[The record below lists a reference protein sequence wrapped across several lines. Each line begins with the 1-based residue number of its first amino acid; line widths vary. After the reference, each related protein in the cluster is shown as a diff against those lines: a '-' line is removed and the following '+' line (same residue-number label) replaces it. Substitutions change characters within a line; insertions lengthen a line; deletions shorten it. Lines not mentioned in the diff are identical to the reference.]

1 MSLENQ
7 VTRVSTGM
15 KDTLKTL
22 INKLGGNV
30 TDELIDQYPELA
42 ASLEQ
47 VDAAGSAAQALSDAK
62 KYTDQKIADIPT
74 PDVSGQINTHNT
86 DTSAHSDIRTLVSNH
101 ANNADIHVTA
111 DEKSAWHDGIRIGD
125 VIATLPA
132 SAGWSSIAY
141 GNGAF
146 VAVGGSSGIVAYSD
160 DGRRWSKVSMPAD
173 TYWSTVSFG
182 AGKFVVLS
190 SNSNIAA
197 CSTDGLRWTQTTMPV
212 SGSWYSSAYGNGK
225 FVAIIK
231 GSDIAAYSTDGIQWT
246 QTSMPSSGYWCSIAY
261 GADKFV
267 AVATGASGVTLSSST
282 LSAYSSDGISWTKV
296 SLPVS
301 GYWES
306 VAYGNG
312 TFIAVS
318 RGYAQYNTLQKTN
331 KFCYST
337 TGTTWSYSTLP
348 STSNWQAVTYGAD
361 LFVAITRGSASAA
374 YSADGQTWTSTT
386 LPISA
391 SWSSIVYGNNQFI
404 AVASE
409 TDVYAYS
416 ADGNTWNNTTDGLT
430 TASGTDVTAEV
441 KDIIG
446 ASSSSVTH
454 ASTHATGGS
463 DPITPESIGAIPSS
477 DKGNSGGVATL
488 DSSGKVPSEQIPSL
502 EYAAKTHASQHASGG
517 SDQITPASIGAMD
530 AAWNTKIVAKSQSGS
545 STTGWYRV
553 LCSNVNTGANTAIVN
568 LRHSYNHGTPCS
580 ILALV
585 VMDAYAPKINII
597 ESSFKE
603 KVISVSKLR
612 LTKDENNNVYLDY
625 YYGMSDA
632 NTVAISAFN
641 MCSYGDIT
649 IMDFVSVDETPTGET
664 VLVTQNLRQIP
675 NGLIPIA
682 TIAPV
687 TLTASA
693 WDSSAKTQTVTVP
706 GVLADETKQLITP
719 SPALASQTAYYN
731 AGIRCTG
738 QSADKLT
745 FTAKTIPT
753 ANLTVYVVIQEV
765 VA

>member
-42 ASLEQ
+42 ASLDQ
-47 VDAAGSAAQALSDAK
+47 VDTAGSAAQALSDAK
-62 KYTDQKIADIPT
+62 KYTDQKISEIPT

-86 DTSAHSDIRTLVSNH
+86 DTSAHSDMRTLVSNH
-101 ANNADIHVTA
+101 ANNTDIHVTA
-111 DEKSAWHDGIRIGD
+111 DEKSAWNDGIRIGD

-132 SAGWSSIAY
+132 SAGWPSIAY

-282 LSAYSSDGISWTKV
+282 LAAYSSDGISWTKV
-296 SLPVS
+296 SLPTS

-312 TFIAVS
+312 TFITVS
-318 RGYAQYNTLQKTN
+318 RGYTQYNTLQKTN

-361 LFVAITRGSASAA
+361 LFVAITRGSTSAA

-386 LPISA
+386 LPTSA
-391 SWSSIVYGNNQFI
+391 NWSSIVYGNNQFI

-446 ASSSSVTH
+446 SSSSNVPH

-463 DPITPESIGAIPSS
+463 DPITP
-477 DKGNSGGVATL
+477 
-488 DSSGKVPSEQIPSL
+488 
-502 EYAAKTHASQHASGG
+502 
-517 SDQITPASIGAMD
+517 ASIGAAPAGYGSFGETLTD
-530 AAWNTKIVAKSQSGS
+530 ALVLDDEDGALLRNKLIEIAQSMEAPNTKRIFFHAAPFVESYWNFGVVS
-545 STTGWYRV
+545 SFVNETGKLRV
-553 LCSNVNTGANTAIVN
+553 
-568 LRHSYNHGTPCS
+568 
-580 ILALV
+580 IL
-585 VMDAYAPKINII
+585 DAYMTNGHVWKMMY
-597 ESSFKE
+597 KE
-603 KVISVSKLR
+603 GDATEWTEPEFQNPILLVGKEYRTTERYQNKAVYKKLDSDGVIKWRLDGEDTWHTDKL
-612 LTKDENNNVYLDY
+612 
-625 YYGMSDA
+625 
-632 NTVAISAFN
+632 ISR
-641 MCSYGDIT
+641 SIT
-649 IMDFVSVDETPTGET
+649 LS
-664 VLVTQNLRQIP
+664 
-675 NGLIPIA
+675 
-682 TIAPV
+682 
-687 TLTASA
+687 ASA
-693 WDSSAKTQTVTVP
+693 WNSTAKTQTITVS

-719 SPALASQTAYYN
+719 APALESQTAYYN

-738 QSADKLT
+738 QAADNLT

-753 ANLTVYVVIQEV
+753 ADLTVYVTIQEV
-765 VA
+765 GA